1 MTDDGIGRLLVASL
15 HQSIVEVLPTR
26 LEYYEHWLSPMGLR
40 EGRSG
45 LAPLG
50 AVLSFLRQEGE
61 GPYGAV
67 MTTAGRL
74 SAEWHFADGGV
85 AQRVVAWQPKW
96 LRRRSALTRAARL
109 LQTAYQPLVVRTAVR
124 RGRGTVTMTGSVFCT
139 LRDTWPWPTCAY
151 AAGAI
156 TRHLE
161 LHGFAPDVRIDT
173 CRAQGGQTCTL
184 TVHFDGVPEGE
195 SA

>member
-1 MTDDGIGRLLVASL
+1 MTDDGVGRLLVASL
-15 HQSIVEVLPTR
+15 HQSIGEVLPTR
-26 LEYYEHWLSPMGLR
+26 LDYYEHWLSPMGLR

-61 GPYGAV
+61 ASYTAV

-74 SAEWHFADGGV
+74 SADWDFAEGGV
-85 AQRVVAWQPKW
+85 GQRLVAWQPSW
-96 LRRRSALTRAARL
+96 MRRRSALKSAARL
-109 LQTAYQPLVVRTAVR
+109 LRTAYHPLVMTTEVR
-124 RGRGTVTMTGSVFCT
+124 RGFGTVTVTGSVFCT

-151 AAGAI
+151 LTGAL

-161 LHGFAPDVRIDT
+161 LHGFAADVRIEG
-173 CRAQGGQTCTL
+173 CRAGGGQACTL
-184 TVHFDGVPEGE
+184 AVAFDGAPATEPG
-195 SA
+195 

>member
-15 HQSIVEVLPTR
+15 HQSIGEVLPTR
-26 LEYYEHWLSPMGLR
+26 LDYYEHWLSPMGLR

-61 GPYGAV
+61 SSYTAV

-74 SAEWHFADGGV
+74 SADWHFAQGGV
-85 AQRVVAWQPKW
+85 GQRMVAWQPRW
-96 LRRRSALTRAARL
+96 LRRRSALKSAARL
-109 LQTAYQPLVVRTAVR
+109 LRTAYQPLVVTTAVR
-124 RGRGTVTMTGSVFCT
+124 RGRGTVTMSGSVFCT

-151 AAGAI
+151 VAGAL

-161 LHGFAPDVRIDT
+161 LHGFAADVQIES
-173 CRAQGGQTCTL
+173 CRAAGGHGCTL
-184 TVHFDGVPEGE
+184 AVSFDGVPATEP
-195 SA
+195 A

>member
-1 MTDDGIGRLLVASL
+1 MTDGGIGRLLVVSL
-15 HQSIVEVLPTR
+15 HQSIGEVLPTR

-50 AVLSFLRQEGE
+50 AVLSFLRQEGQ
-61 GPYGAV
+61 GPYTAV
-67 MTTAGRL
+67 MSAAGRL
-74 SAEWHFADGGV
+74 SAEWHVADGGV
-85 AQRVVAWQPKW
+85 SRRLVAWQPMW
-96 LRRRSALTRAARL
+96 LRRRAALRGAARL
-109 LQTAYQPLVVRTAVR
+109 LRTAYRPLGVKTAVR

-139 LRDTWPWPTCAY
+139 LRDSWPWPTCAY

-161 LHGFAPDVRIDT
+161 LHGFVPDVRIEA
-173 CRAQGGQTCTL
+173 CRAQSGQRCTL
-184 TVHFDGVPEGE
+184 TVEFDGAAE
-195 SA
+195 SV

>member
-15 HQSIVEVLPTR
+15 HQSIGEVLPTR
-26 LEYYEHWLSPMGLR
+26 LDYYEHWLSPMGLR

-50 AVLSFLRQEGE
+50 AVLSFLRQEGDAS
-61 GPYGAV
+61 YTAV

-74 SAEWHFADGGV
+74 SADWSYAQGGLG
-85 AQRVVAWQPKW
+85 QRLVAWQPRW
-96 LRRRSALTRAARL
+96 LRRRSALKSAARL
-109 LQTAYQPLVVRTAVR
+109 LRTAYQPLVVKTTVR
-124 RGRGTVTMTGSVFCT
+124 RGRGTVTMDGSVFCT

-151 AAGAI
+151 AAGAL

-161 LHGFAPDVRIDT
+161 LHGFAADVRIQT
-173 CRAQGGQTCTL
+173 CRATSGQACTL
-184 TVHFDGVPEGE
+184 AVSFDGPLDPEP
-195 SA
+195 A